1 MATGTSVS
9 VQEYLH
15 TPYQPDC
22 DYVDGVVVERNLGEY
37 DHAKLQGALIGY
49 FYPRRRE
56 LQLHVYP
63 SLRMQVSSTRFR
75 VPDLCVVVGEEPKE
89 QILTQPPFL
98 CIEVLSVEDRLNAQ
112 QKRCRDFVTF
122 GVPYVWIL
130 DPRKQKAYRVTAG
143 GMHEVTEL
151 RTENPEIL
159 VPLATLFE

>member
-22 DYVDGVVVERNLGEY
+22 DYVDGVVVERNLGEL
-37 DHAKLQGALIGY
+37 DHAKLQMAVSAW
-49 FYPRRRE
+49 FFERRRQ
-56 LQLHVYP
+56 LGLHVYL
-63 SLRMQVSSTRFR
+63 SLRVQVSPTRFR
-75 VPDLCVVVGEEPKE
+75 VPDVCVVVGEEPRE
-89 QILTQPPFL
+89 QILTKPPFL

-130 DPRKQKAYRVTAG
+130 DPRKQKADLVTADG
-143 GMHEVTEL
+143 IREITEL
-151 RTENPEIL
+151 RTEHPEIV
-159 VPLATLFE
+159 VPLAALFE